1 MHAYII
7 NKCIYQETFFF
18 LEHQGKSKRYKYA
31 CIISDAGS
39 PTELHVTFLQSGE
52 ENKYTFPVQDS
63 ILIILDQ
70 RL

>member
-7 NKCIYQETFFF
+7 NKCIYEEKFL
-18 LEHQGKSKRYKYA
+18 LEHKGKSERYKYA
-31 CIISDAGS
+31 CIISDTNS

-52 ENKYTFPVQDS
+52 ENKYTFPVQDN
-63 ILIILDQ
+63 IPIILDQ